1 MITEQTRK
9 DIWDELLDV
18 ARLVRYY
25 EKLSDKHHRNH
36 KIFRFLLLG
45 SAASGVAAML
55 ELFPE
60 NIRQDIQIF
69 AGGVIALI
77 VAWDMVTNYAKKAA
91 VLHAISCEISTL
103 EIEWRDLWAEANAN
117 EADDAEIRSK
127 NRLLAKKLS
136 EVTGWAG
143 KEDIR
148 ENQKLNE
155 ECESI
160 AHRVMQEKYAT

>member
-25 EKLSDKHHRNH
+25 EKLSDKHRLNYQF
-36 KIFRFLLLG
+36 FRFLLLA
-45 SAASGVAAML
+45 SAVSGVAAML

-60 NIRQDIQIF
+60 NIRQHIQIF

-77 VAWDMVTNYAKKAA
+77 VAWDMATNYAKKVA
-91 VLHAISCEISTL
+91 VLHAISCEISIL
-103 EIEWRDLWAEANAN
+103 EIEWRDLWAEAN
-117 EADDAEIRSK
+117 EADDALIRSK

-148 ENQKLNE
+148 ENRKLNE

-160 AHRVMQEKYAT
+160 AHRVVPEKYAT